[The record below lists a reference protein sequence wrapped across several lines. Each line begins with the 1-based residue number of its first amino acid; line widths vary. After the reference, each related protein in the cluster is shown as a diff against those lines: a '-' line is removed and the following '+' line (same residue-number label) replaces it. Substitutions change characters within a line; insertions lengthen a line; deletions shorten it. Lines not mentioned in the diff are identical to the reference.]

1 MTQIIVHNN
10 TDQSIQRLLVL
21 YKPEL
26 DTVKHLNIVSI
37 TFDSCRMM
45 VFGEDCILLE
55 VDERTERHM
64 DTCN

>member
-1 MTQIIVHNN
+1 MSDIIVHNN
-10 TDQSIQRLLVL
+10 TDLHVNRLLVL

-37 TFDSCRMM
+37 TFDTCSMT

-55 VDERTERHM
+55 VNE
-64 DTCN
+64 N